1 MVWVQTLHVAGFR
14 NLSTQ
19 HWELGALGHEGHG
32 GCGVHVIVGANAQGK
47 SNLLEALLLLST
59 GRSNRTT
66 LDGDLVQRNA
76 SPQPTQEALNGALVQ
91 AHVVRDGVFSHTLA
105 LEARITPQPSAE
117 EANGQTGGE
126 TRWRTQFRVNQ
137 QPLKQRS
144 QLLGNLPTVAFYS
157 EDLDLL
163 RGAPADRRT
172 WLDGACAQYTPTT
185 VLAQLK
191 RYGQVLQQRNALLR
205 QPSRR
210 GFGLQGEELALLDVL
225 TQQLVQE
232 GAKVVHQRCQYLAR
246 IEPQLQAHYQHLC
259 GAKEETPT
267 LFYTLAEVPPSV
279 LDDTT
284 PQVLAVL
291 ELATLEQALAQV
303 ALHQRG
309 AELRRGST
317 LFGPQRDD
325 WGLHLGNGLLA
336 TRFASQGQ
344 QRSLVLAI
352 KLAEL
357 DLLTAQLGEA
367 PLLLLDDVMAEL
379 DPHRQL
385 ALLEAFPAQ
394 GQVLLSTTHLEGA
407 VFEALLNQQGRE
419 GSIPITLWHMQGGQ
433 LQPLVHPLVN
443 PLVQPLALPATAAPQ

>member
-19 HWELGALGHEGHG
+19 HWELSASGTLGH
-32 GCGVHVIVGANAQGK
+32 GVHVIVGANAQGK

-66 LDGDLVQRNA
+66 LDGDLVKRQ
-76 SPQPTQEALNGALVQ
+76 SLPHTTPEDLNGALVQ

-105 LEARITPQPSAE
+105 LEARITPQPTAS
-117 EANGQTGGE
+117 EAAGDAA
-126 TRWRTQFRVNQ
+126 RWRTQFRVNQ

-210 GFGLQGEELALLDVL
+210 GFGLNGEELTLLDVL

-259 GAKEETPT
+259 GAKEEPPT
-267 LFYTLAEVPPSV
+267 LFYSLAEVPPSV

-284 PQVLAVL
+284 PEVLAALDV
-291 ELATLEQALAQV
+291 ATLEQALATV
-303 ALHQRG
+303 AQHQRG

-379 DPHRQL
+379 DPDRQL

-419 GSIPITLWHMQGGQ
+419 ARIPIALWHMQGG
-433 LQPLVHPLVN
+433 LL
-443 PLVQPLALPATAAPQ
+443 QPLALPAASAPR